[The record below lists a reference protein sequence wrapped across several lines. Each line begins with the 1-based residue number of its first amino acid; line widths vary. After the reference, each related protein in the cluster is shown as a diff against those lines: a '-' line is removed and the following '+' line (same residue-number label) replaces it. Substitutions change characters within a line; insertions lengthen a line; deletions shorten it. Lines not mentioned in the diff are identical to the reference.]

1 MPTRRPARSANPLR
15 CERLEDRA
23 VPAIFGNA
31 WPDPGHLTVS
41 FVPDGTDVAGA
52 QSTLNKTLGA
62 MPTATW
68 QGEIL
73 RAFENWAQVANLNVS
88 VVSDNG
94 SALGKPRPAQG
105 SASFGNIR
113 VSARPLSDNVL
124 AVTNPF
130 DLFSSWAGDIVLN
143 SNKVFGVGS
152 APGQYDLFTVLLQ
165 ESGHSLGIDNSPD
178 AGSVMFETYGTPRA
192 GINATDVASI
202 QALYGARTPD
212 RFDLGGAND
221 TLKSADAITPVTD
234 PSQLAGTDGTAGDK
248 PLVAAGDLT
257 TLVDVDTYAFK
268 TPKAKGSSD
277 FTVSLLTDGVSLLKA
292 KVTVFDDGGN
302 VVKSA
307 VATPP
312 GGGKPFTLL
321 VSGAKPDATY
331 RVQVEGATEDVFGVG
346 AYKLSVGGQSA
357 TAVQVRIPAT
367 FSTASGEMIDHSDE
381 GGANNDS
388 LAASVD
394 LGDARPRTDAR
405 WDFTGTASIGTPGD
419 NDFYHLKTQSATLP
433 VMVVTV
439 FDTVGGALT
448 PLVTVYDR
456 AGNVVPAEVLQS
468 DRGTITLQI
477 QKVLPN
483 ADYYVRVQAKDA
495 AGPLNTGSYFLG
507 IDFRAK
513 AVTLSPLASATLQGA
528 TNQAVTGFTLSRS
541 QSIWFDLAGQAG
553 VNAAVRLTVY
563 DANNVAVFTLKAKG
577 GESAGGDVLLAP
589 GQYYVRFT
597 AAGANG
603 AALPSFAFTARFN
616 LGNDPIGVQPVD
628 GSAPVPTAS
637 GTPTLW
643 TPAPLPGGDPNFLGP
658 NTVPVGPVAGGT
670 SGVLT
675 WTPVPPKTTFY
686 TATLNDL
693 YTNPWW

>member
-1 MPTRRPARSANPLR
+1 M
-15 CERLEDRA
+15 
-23 VPAIFGNA
+23 
-31 WPDPGHLTVS
+31 
-41 FVPDGTDVAGA
+41 PDGTDVAGA
-52 QSTLNKTLGA
+52 QSTLNKTLGT
-62 MPTATW
+62 MPAATW

-73 RAFENWAQVANLNVS
+73 RAYENWAQVSNLNVS

-130 DLFSSWAGDIVLN
+130 DLFSSWAGDVVLN
-143 SNKVFGVGS
+143 SNKVFGVGA

-165 ESGHSLGIDNSPD
+165 ESGHSLGVDNSLDP
-178 AGSVMFETYGTPRA
+178 GSVMFETYGKPRA
-192 GINATDVASI
+192 GLNATDVASI

-212 RFDLGGAND
+212 RFDLKGAND
-221 TLKSADAITPVTD
+221 ALKNAAAITPVTD
-234 PSQLAGTDGTAGDK
+234 AGQFAGTDGTVGDK

-268 TPKAKGSSD
+268 SPKTKGSSD
-277 FTVSLLTDGVSLLKA
+277 FTVALLTDGVSLLKA

-346 AYKLSVGGQSA
+346 AYKLSVGSQSA
-357 TAVQVRIPAT
+357 TAVQVRTVAT
-367 FSTASGEMIDHSDE
+367 FSTAAGDVDDHSDDN
-381 GGANNDS
+381 GT
-388 LAASVD
+388 LASSIN
-394 LGDARPRTDAR
+394 LGDARSRTDAR

-419 NDFYHLKTQSATLP
+419 NDFYHVKSPGGTRGVL
-433 VMVVTV
+433 VVTA

-448 PLVTVYDR
+448 PLVTVYDK
-456 AGNVVPAEVLQS
+456 AGNAVPAEVLQG
-468 DRGTITLQI
+468 DRGTMTVQI
-477 QKVLPN
+477 QKVSPN

-495 AGPLNTGSYFLG
+495 AGPLNAGSYFLG
-507 IDFRAK
+507 IDFRPT
-513 AVTLSPLASATLQGA
+513 AVTLMPLASATLKGA
-528 TNQAVTGFTLSRS
+528 ANEVITGFTLSRS
-541 QSIWFDLAGQAG
+541 QSIWFDLSGQAG

-563 DANNVAVFTLKAKG
+563 NASNVTLFTIKARG

-603 AALPSFAFTARFN
+603 AALPSFSFASRFN
-616 LGNDPIGVQPVD
+616 LGNDPIGVQPFV
-628 GSAPVPTAS
+628 GPTPPPVAPGAPA
-637 GTPTLW
+637 PTLFA
-643 TPAPLPGGDPNFLGP
+643 TSTLPPPDPNFLAP
-658 NTVPVGPVAGGT
+658 NATPVGPVGGAT
-670 SGVLT
+670 YGILT
-675 WTPVPPKTTFY
+675 WNTLPPPPPFITFIS
-686 TATLNDL
+686 TDL
-693 YTNPWW
+693 YTNPWWCRPDAPGSPLGFSLGRAGSGAFEEWTHSPRRASSTLRRDF

>member
-1 MPTRRPARSANPLR
+1 M
-15 CERLEDRA
+15 
-23 VPAIFGNA
+23 
-31 WPDPGHLTVS
+31 
-41 FVPDGTDVAGA
+41 
-52 QSTLNKTLGA
+52 
-62 MPTATW
+62 
-68 QGEIL
+68 
-73 RAFENWAQVANLNVS
+73 
-88 VVSDNG
+88 
-94 SALGKPRPAQG
+94 
-105 SASFGNIR
+105 
-113 VSARPLSDNVL
+113 
-124 AVTNPF
+124 TNPF

-143 SNKVFGVGS
+143 SNKAFGVGA

-165 ESGHSLGIDNSPD
+165 ESGHSLGLDNSLD

-192 GINATDVASI
+192 GLNATDVAAI
-202 QALYGARTPD
+202 QALYGARTAD
-212 RFDLGGAND
+212 RFDLGGSNGA
-221 TLKSADAITPVTD
+221 LSSADTITTVVSTN
-234 PSQLAGTDGTAGDK
+234 QFAGTDGTEGDH

-257 TLVDVDTYAFK
+257 TLIDVDTYAFK
-268 TPKAKGSSD
+268 TPKAPGTAT

-292 KVTVFDDGGN
+292 KVTVFDEGN
-302 VVKSA
+302 NPVQSA

-312 GGGKPFTLL
+312 GGGQPFALV

-331 RVQVEGATEDVFGVG
+331 RVQVEGATKDVFGVG
-346 AYKLSVGGQSA
+346 AYKLSVGSQSA
-357 TAVQVRIPAT
+357 AAVQARGAAT
-367 FSTASGEMIDHSDE
+367 AFTNGLGAVIDHSDE
-381 GGANNDS
+381 GDVLRPNETLSTSTN
-388 LAASVD
+388 
-394 LGDARPRTDAR
+394 LGDARLRADAR

-419 NDFYHLKTQSATLP
+419 NDYYHFKTQGGSPP
-433 VMVVTV
+433 VMVVTA
-439 FDTVGGALT
+439 FDTVGGALS
-448 PLVTVYDR
+448 PLVTVYDK
-456 AGNVVPAEVLQS
+456 AGNTVPAEVLQN
-468 DRGTITLQI
+468 DRGTMTLQI
-477 QKVLPN
+477 QKVQPN

-495 AGPLNTGSYFLG
+495 AGPLNVGSYFLG

-513 AVTLSPLASATLQGA
+513 AVSLAPLAAATLQGA

-577 GESAGGDVLLAP
+577 GDATGGDVLLAP